1 MRPTS
6 RIEQLIAKKK
16 LNTTQ
21 GYNCPIAYTRKTIEL
36 HKSQFENVDIDL
48 ATAVRYRK
56 ITDENLGYSVL
67 DQDHLAQV
75 RSYHITYHSLTEH
88 RPLVDRE
95 GFVWDGNHRLTR
107 AIELGM
113 SVIPVRRQV

>member
-1 MRPTS
+1 MRPAS
-6 RIEQLIAKKK
+6 RIEQLLTKKK

-21 GYNCPIAYTRKTIEL
+21 GYNCPIAYKRKTIEL

-56 ITDENLGYSVL
+56 LTDDNLGYTVL

-75 RSYHITYHSLTEH
+75 RSYDLSYESLLDH
-88 RPLVDRE
+88 RPIVDRE
-95 GFVWDGNHRLTR
+95 GFVWDGNHRLSV
-107 AIELGM
+107 AIELGLP
-113 SVIPVRRQV
+113 SIPIRRQL